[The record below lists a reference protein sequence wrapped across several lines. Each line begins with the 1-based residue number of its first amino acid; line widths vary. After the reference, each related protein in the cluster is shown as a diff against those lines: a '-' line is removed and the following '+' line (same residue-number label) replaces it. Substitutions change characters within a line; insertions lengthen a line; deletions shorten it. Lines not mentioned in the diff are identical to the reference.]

1 MFIIKNTKL
10 FLGISTFAVL
20 LSLFSIFA
28 FGLKKNIDFT
38 GGTKVV
44 VAGEI
49 TENLTNTLK
58 TNFGEVKILK
68 ANDKESQLTLRNL
81 NEADYLKL
89 SETLKAQNLEIKEFS
104 VIGPS
109 LSSEIVKKAFIGMFL
124 VSLCIILFITIMFWG
139 IGENRNFQVS
149 SFKYGLINIVA
160 FLHDIIIP
168 TGVFAF
174 LGYLYGVEVDSLFV
188 VAILTILG
196 ISMSD
201 TIVVFD
207 RIRENTKNAAKGE
220 TFENV
225 VAKSV
230 DQSFVRS
237 VATSV
242 SVIVVLIALVFF
254 GPDSTKYFA
263 ITLTIGMFV
272 GTYSSLFVASPLL
285 VLIQKHWP
293 SKLEVTK

>member
-10 FLGISTFAVL
+10 FLTISAIAVL
-20 LSLFSIFA
+20 LSLASIFA

-44 VAGEI
+44 ISGVVSE
-49 TENLTNTLK
+49 TLKNSLTNS
-58 TNFGEVKILK
+58 FGAVTFLPISKD
-68 ANDKESQLTLRNL
+68 NTQLTLRNL
-81 NEADYLKL
+81 SEIDYPKL
-89 SETLKAQNLEIKEFS
+89 TATLKSQDLEVKEFS

-124 VSLCIILFITIMFWG
+124 VSLCIIFFITIMFWG
-139 IGENRNFQVS
+139 IGENRNFKVS

-168 TGVFAF
+168 TGIFAL
-174 LGYLYGVEVDSLFV
+174 LGHLYGVEVDSLFV

-207 RIRENTKNAAKGE
+207 RIRENAKSALKGE
-220 TFENV
+220 TYENV

-230 DQSFVRS
+230 DQSFIRS
-237 VATSV
+237 IATSV
-242 SVIVVLIALVFF
+242 SVIVVLLALVFF
-254 GPDSTKYFA
+254 GPESTKYFA

-285 VLIQKHWP
+285 VLVEKYWP
-293 SKLEVTK
+293 SVADAK